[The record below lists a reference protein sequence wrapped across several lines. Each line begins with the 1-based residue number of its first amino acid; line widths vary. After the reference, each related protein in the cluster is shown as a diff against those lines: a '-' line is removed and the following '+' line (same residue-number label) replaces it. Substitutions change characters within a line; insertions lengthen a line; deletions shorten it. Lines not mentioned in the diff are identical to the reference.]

1 MGKMHSINKLIL
13 EVRAC
18 GQFQTPHFFGVQK
31 SHWNGAGNMTDVFR
45 GALETTTLII

>member
-1 MGKMHSINKLIL
+1 MGKMHGINKFIL
-13 EVRAC
+13 EVRAR
-18 GQFQTPHFFGVQK
+18 GQFQILHLFGVEK